1 MEGGEGLEKKS
12 KLTSVG
18 EVYLAL
24 KSTDNHFRLDKFLN
38 KEGSPYHRSINFFQ
52 LTCISY
58 SSDIITEVSQSRD
71 NSRYTLRHT
80 SQFLIRL
87 INTNFGGIET
97 FPGSI
102 YLVKN
107 NIRDTRT
114 MCEIYSKLTVRTPER
129 LQWQG
134 YEVHSRP

>member
-1 MEGGEGLEKKS
+1 MEGGGGLEKKS

-71 NSRYTLRHT
+71 NSRYTLRPT

-97 FPGSI
+97 FQVAFTWSKTTLETPEQC
-102 YLVKN
+102 VKFIQN
-107 NIRDTRT
+107 NSEDTRAT
-114 MCEIYSKLTVRTPER
+114 SMAGV
-129 LQWQG
+129 
-134 YEVHSRP
+134 